1 MPQILRVNKKP
12 RNCFTPTGWDSYNP
26 ALMLNRLPVE
36 VNPFRLVEQRK
47 CLTGLLPFKQLSR
60 LAEVALENTGDFTV
74 KLEFTRSASGLP
86 MIQGSIQ
93 GCVVLEC
100 QRCLQ
105 PVSFRIN
112 SQIQVALTT
121 FQSDDR
127 PEQEGFETWLV
138 EDERL
143 FIQDFVEDEILLALP
158 FVAKHEQCEPARPL
172 IEATIESVLES
183 SANQVAQVDEQANA
197 KKNPFAVLKDWKKT
211 E

>member
-1 MPQILRVNKKP
+1 
-12 RNCFTPTGWDSYNP
+12 
-26 ALMLNRLPVE
+26 MLNRLPVE

-47 CLTGLLPFKQLSR
+47 CLTGILPSKQMPR
-60 LAEVALENTGDFTV
+60 LADVALEGSEDVSV
-74 KLEFTRSASGLP
+74 KLEFVRSPHGLP
-86 MIQGSIQ
+86 MIDGYVR
-93 GCVVLEC
+93 GRVVLEC

-105 PVSFRIN
+105 PVQFLLDAPIH
-112 SQIQVALTT
+112 VALTT

-127 PEQEGFETWLV
+127 AEQEGLESWLV

-172 IEATIESVLES
+172 IEAVMELPQESPVI
-183 SANQVAQVDEQANA
+183 QVAQVDEQANA

>member
-1 MPQILRVNKKP
+1 
-12 RNCFTPTGWDSYNP
+12 
-26 ALMLNRLPVE
+26 MLNRLPVE

-47 CLTGLLPFKQLSR
+47 CLTGVLPFKQMPR
-60 LAEVALENTGDFTV
+60 LNEAAVGGCEYFDV
-74 KLEFTRSASGLP
+74 KLEFTRSTSGLP
-86 MIQGSIQ
+86 IIQGRIQ
-93 GCVVLEC
+93 GFVMLEC

-105 PVSFRIN
+105 PIRFDIDDAVEI
-112 SQIQVALTT
+112 ALTT

-127 PEQEGFETWLV
+127 AEQEGFETWLV

-158 FVAKHEQCEPARPL
+158 FVAKHEQCEPVRPL
-172 IEATIESVLES
+172 IEAVLDSTLVSTET
-183 SANQVAQVDEQANA
+183 QVTQVDEQANA